1 MKQHGR
7 LPWFA
12 PDDLDPEQRALYDR
26 IVGGPRAAGPQAF
39 PLTDDAG
46 RLNGPFNAML
56 VSPDLGGTLQEVGAA
71 IRYRSALSH
80 REREI
85 AILEVSALRRSEFEW
100 YAHER
105 VGRANG
111 LGDDEVRALAHGE
124 PAPTFSAREAI
135 VRRVARECLIERT
148 LADDVLADAE
158 AVLGTRALMDVITL
172 VGYYDLLALT
182 MAVWQTPLP
191 DGVAPVFTAK
201 PKG

>member
-1 MKQHGR
+1 MNHGR
-7 LPWFA
+7 LPWYA
-12 PDDLDPEQRALYDR
+12 PGELDPEQRELYDR
-26 IVGGPRAAGPQAF
+26 IAGGPRAAGPQAF
-39 PLTDDAG
+39 PLTDEAG

-56 VSPDLGGTLQEVGAA
+56 VSPDIGATVQEVGAA

-85 AILEVSALRRSEFEW
+85 AILEVSVLRRCEFEW

-111 LGDDEVRALAHGE
+111 LSDDELRALLHGE
-124 PAPTFSAREAI
+124 PAGTFDSRETI
-135 VRRVARECLIERT
+135 VRRVAHDALVDRT
-148 LADDVLADAE
+148 LADDVLNEAE
-158 AVLGTRALMDVITL
+158 LALGTRALMDVITL
-172 VGYYDLLALT
+172 VGYYDLLALK

-191 DGVAPVFTAK
+191 EGAKPVFADA